1 MSISILLFIAGVLF
15 SFEPPFEEH
24 QGKRLRRYL
33 VSCARKY
40 RQMLESLLHEV
51 NRTDTTITL
60 KHSLTK
66 DRYVVFQVPVQPSE
80 WHRTLLIPQAWSL
93 FMVRAYEA
101 CLEVCDLYSSGAT
114 AQIVKV
120 VQNGCLSVKINKRIE
135 NCHCTGLVLLTFRHW
150 YKKGRCRKLVF
161 NVSLLCVWFFCF
173 IVGPKS
179 RVRHAV
185 QSWPYPGRWR
195 TENQTNEFVA
205 LVIQNVMITTK
216 TQNLC

>member
-15 SFEPPFEEH
+15 SFELPFEEH

-51 NRTDTTITL
+51 HRTDTTITL

-114 AQIVKV
+114 A
-120 VQNGCLSVKINKRIE
+120 
-135 NCHCTGLVLLTFRHW
+135 
-150 YKKGRCRKLVF
+150 
-161 NVSLLCVWFFCF
+161 
-173 IVGPKS
+173 
-179 RVRHAV
+179 
-185 QSWPYPGRWR
+185 
-195 TENQTNEFVA
+195 
-205 LVIQNVMITTK
+205 
-216 TQNLC
+216 